1 MLGLLDAFRQGL
13 AKLGYIEGRN
23 FVIEPRW
30 AEERYDRLP
39 GLAAELVGLKVDII
53 LTVAVPAIRAA
64 QAATRTIPIV
74 MASVVDPV
82 STGLVASLARPGG
95 NITGLSNMA
104 PEVTGKQLEMIKQI
118 VPRAALVAVL
128 WNPANPGNTPQ
139 LRAAEAAGR
148 TLGLRL
154 QPLEARTSDELDR
167 LFATMTK
174 SRPDALVVFADVMLN
189 DSRARITELAAA
201 RRLPTVF
208 SQDGAAGG
216 ALMTYSASTPDL
228 FRRSATYVDRILKG
242 AKPDDLPVEQATKF
256 DLVINLKAAKAL
268 GLTVPPS
275 LLQRADQVIE

>member
-104 PEVTGKQLEMIKQI
+104 PEVTGKQLEMIKKI

-228 FRRSATYVDRILKG
+228 FRRSATCVDRILKG
-242 AKPDDLPVEQATKF
+242 AKLDDLPVEQATKF

>member
-1 MLGLLDAFRQGL
+1 MGRGAIRPAPG
-13 AKLGYIEGRN
+13 ARRRAGRPEGRHHPHRRGTGN
-23 FVIEPRW
+23 
-30 AEERYDRLP
+30 P
-39 GLAAELVGLKVDII
+39 GGPGRHED
-53 LTVAVPAIRAA
+53 
-64 QAATRTIPIV
+64 
-74 MASVVDPV
+74 DPV

-128 WNPANPGNTPQ
+128 WNPANPGDTPQ

-154 QPLEARTSDELDR
+154 QPLEARTSDEL
-167 LFATMTK
+167 
-174 SRPDALVVFADVMLN
+174 
-189 DSRARITELAAA
+189 
-201 RRLPTVF
+201 
-208 SQDGAAGG
+208 GG

-228 FRRSATYVDRILKG
+228 FRRSATCVDRILKG
-242 AKPDDLPVEQATKF
+242 AKLDDLPVEQATKF

-275 LLQRADQVIE
+275 LLQRAVQVIE

>member
-1 MLGLLDAFRQGL
+1 M
-13 AKLGYIEGRN
+13 
-23 FVIEPRW
+23 
-30 AEERYDRLP
+30 
-39 GLAAELVGLKVDII
+39 
-53 LTVAVPAIRAA
+53 
-64 QAATRTIPIV
+64 
-74 MASVVDPV
+74 

-104 PEVTGKQLEMIKQI
+104 PEVTGKQLEMIKKI

-228 FRRSATYVDRILKG
+228 FRRSATCVDRILKG
-242 AKPDDLPVEQATKF
+242 AKLDDLPVEQATKF

>member
-104 PEVTGKQLEMIKQI
+104 PEVTGKQLEMIKKI

>member
-1 MLGLLDAFRQGL
+1 M
-13 AKLGYIEGRN
+13 
-23 FVIEPRW
+23 
-30 AEERYDRLP
+30 
-39 GLAAELVGLKVDII
+39 
-53 LTVAVPAIRAA
+53 
-64 QAATRTIPIV
+64 
-74 MASVVDPV
+74 

-104 PEVTGKQLEMIKQI
+104 PEVTGKQLEMIKKI